1 MSTSP
6 EDTNPTDDSGA
17 AAETAATS
25 TAGAGGDAAA
35 GTGAT
40 TSDAAEDA
48 PAARG
53 SAAATADA
61 SASGAGGAFLAGATP
76 TGPPPASGGLFAAE
90 TFSVIGLLLFAL
102 TTLHTRLFEL
112 FSWFFLSGAA
122 PSHSPEQASM
132 LAAEV
137 AVSGGLSALSVLAAA
152 VALFRSGAA
161 TRAWSRWSAA
171 ATVVVGSLLLLVS
184 VLTFVG
190 LPTGG

>member
-6 EDTNPTDDSGA
+6 EDTKPTDDSGDSGNTGGEAVAPETSA
-17 AAETAATS
+17 AKAP
-25 TAGAGGDAAA
+25 D
-35 GTGAT
+35 GTEA
-40 TSDAAEDA
+40 
-48 PAARG
+48 G
-53 SAAATADA
+53 SA
-61 SASGAGGAFLAGATP
+61 FLEGTP
-76 TGPPPASGGLFAAE
+76 VGPPPASGGLFAAE